1 MDSRFL
7 VKVAT
12 ATPRSR
18 PVLALVFNPRRYSSP
33 LVSFR
38 VRGSANTSLLDAGR
52 NPPSPPRSG
61 VGAHPAE
68 GFTRVSPFKL

>member
-7 VKVAT
+7 VKVVT

-18 PVLALVFNPRRYSSP
+18 PVLALVFNPRRYQSP
-33 LVSFR
+33 LLGFW

-52 NPPSPPRSG
+52 NPPPLRAPG

-68 GFTRVSPFKL
+68 GSTRISSFKL